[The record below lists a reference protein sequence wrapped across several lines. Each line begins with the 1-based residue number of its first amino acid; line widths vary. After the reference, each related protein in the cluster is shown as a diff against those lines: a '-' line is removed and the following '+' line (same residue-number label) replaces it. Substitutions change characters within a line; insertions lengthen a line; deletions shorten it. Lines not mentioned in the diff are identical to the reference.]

1 MKRVRGYFDQLDTGS
16 AFALGIRVCL
26 LIEEKQPTIL
36 RRGNSRN
43 WTEAV

>member
-26 LIEEKQPTIL
+26 LIERRTDIL